1 MKTTLELYEIDEIFC
16 EKLSKIDKK
25 VVNCSGEKNRRPF
38 VGILIKVKNKNYF
51 APLSSPKTKH
61 KNMKT
66 NMDFMKIDRGE
77 LGVIN
82 FNNMIPVELKFIRK
96 IDPEQL
102 PQETDEEMKY
112 KNMLC
117 KQLSWI
123 NETKNKFRI
132 ILKATKLREKFINSS
147 LPENIKNR
155 CVDFVLLENVNI

>member
-1 MKTTLELYEIDEIFC
+1 
-16 EKLSKIDKK
+16 
-25 VVNCSGEKNRRPF
+25 
-38 VGILIKVKNKNYF
+38 
-51 APLSSPKTKH
+51 
-61 KNMKT
+61 MKT
-66 NMDFMKIDRGE
+66 NIDFMKIDGWE

-123 NETKNKFRI
+123 NETKNKYRI
-132 ILKATKLREKFINSS
+132 ILKATKLKEKYINSS
-147 LPENIKNR
+147 LHENIY
-155 CVDFVLLENVNI
+155 